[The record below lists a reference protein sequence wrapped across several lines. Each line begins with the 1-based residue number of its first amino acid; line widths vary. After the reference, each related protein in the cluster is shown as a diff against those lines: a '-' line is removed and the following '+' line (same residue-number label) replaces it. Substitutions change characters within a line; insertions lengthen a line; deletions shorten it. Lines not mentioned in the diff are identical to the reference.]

1 MDCPESYDF
10 TESYETQLRH
20 LGSNGEKGLPHPFGE
35 IKLTKGS
42 VLWLAGDIRTASQNR
57 AYWSALKIGV
67 A

>member
-1 MDCPESYDF
+1 MDCPESYYF

-42 VLWLAGDIRTASQNR
+42 VLCGLQELFGLPRKTGRTGVL
-57 AYWSALKIGV
+57 LK
-67 A
+67 